1 MRKIKF
7 NCRSIAG
14 GYDSQLKLQTELK
27 ETIGYY
33 FGWSNWHFAVHRF
46 FYASGYCGGWRVTEL
61 STGCGITGLRLT
73 RKEALQQF
81 EEMKL
86 KSFKKYGKFAVNSF
100 QVELKRQ
107 INNMLEDYDIANDV
121 SQFAEAN

>member
-1 MRKIKF
+1 MKKIKF
-7 NCRSIAG
+7 NCRNIVG

-33 FGWSNWHFAVHRF
+33 FRWSDWHFVIHKSF
-46 FYASGYCGGWRVTEL
+46 STSGYYGGWRVTEL
-61 STGCGITGLRLT
+61 STGCGITGLSLT

-86 KSFKKYGKFAVNSF
+86 KSFKKYGKFATNSF
-100 QVELKRQ
+100 QMELKRRV
-107 INNMLEDYDIANDV
+107 NNMFEDYGIANDV
-121 SQFAEAN
+121 SQFCGD